1 MMYDPN
7 LGQEVIVYNT
17 PLRKQIFVDPGV
29 TVNRFTA
36 DPDEIN
42 TAGGGTSGPGIFVKG
57 EFEEGDVVCTTWTM
71 VIIAIGCVIFLV
83 ASILVVCVL
92 CIHSH
97 RKRKGQEET
106 YEHTSSRFST
116 ATPSYGRPSTP
127 QSPIYHTQS
136 HLNHRSSLN
145 TADYARHS
153 SEQTLKSLR
162 TSLRD

>member
-1 MMYDPN
+1 M
-7 LGQEVIVYNT
+7 
-17 PLRKQIFVDPGV
+17 
-29 TVNRFTA
+29 
-36 DPDEIN
+36 
-42 TAGGGTSGPGIFVKG
+42 
-57 EFEEGDVVCTTWTM
+57 VCTTWTM

-127 QSPIYHTQS
+127 QSPIYHTQVYFFKNISREFFHKFQYFFQS